1 MKLSVAD
8 TLQVKCPDLQLS
20 TLSSEVRIIKD
31 LPALWKEIDAGILA
45 QQEALGAIASIAK
58 MPAIRES
65 RQGYKNCGKDP
76 ARYRLSAESLLRRV
90 MQGKGLYKVNNV
102 VDLLNLVSIRSGFSI
117 GGYDLE
123 KIEGPIVAGIG
134 EAAEDYEGIGRGALN
149 IEFLPVLRD
158 TKGAFGSPTSD
169 STRTMV
175 TPETTQFLMVF
186 FAFGKEAE
194 LAPALKDAEDL
205 LSRFGGLNSF

>member
-1 MKLSVAD
+1 MKLSID
-8 TLQVKCPDLQLS
+8 ENLQSKCPDLNLATLS
-20 TLSSEVRIIKD
+20 TEVQIIKD
-31 LPALWKEIDAGILA
+31 LAELWEEIDRGILN
-45 QQEALGAIASIAK
+45 QQEALGEIASIAK

-123 KIEGPIVAGIG
+123 KIEGPILAGIG
-134 EAAEDYEGIGRGALN
+134 EAAEAYEGIGRGALN

-158 TKGAFGSPTSD
+158 SRGAFGSPTSD
-169 STRTMV
+169 SVRTMV
-175 TPETTQFLMVF
+175 TPQTTQFLMVF
-186 FAFGKEAE
+186 FAFGKEAD
-194 LAPALKDAEDL
+194 LNAAVKDAEDL
-205 LSRFGGLNSF
+205 LKRFGGLN